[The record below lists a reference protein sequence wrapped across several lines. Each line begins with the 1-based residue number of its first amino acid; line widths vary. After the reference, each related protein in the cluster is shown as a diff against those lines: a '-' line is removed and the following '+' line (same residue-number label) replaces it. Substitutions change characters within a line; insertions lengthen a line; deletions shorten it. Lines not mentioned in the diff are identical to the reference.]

1 MQIIDSQNKL
11 DDFMLNI
18 RSQSILGIDTEFVR
32 ERTYWPDLCL
42 VQIATKNEEFI
53 IDIKSDIDLSKFWR
67 VLQDKSILKIIHSCK
82 QDIEAIYFKSGII
95 PSPIFDTQ
103 IAAMFCDFTDSI
115 SYAQLVEK
123 ILHIKLDKD
132 LQYSDWSKRP
142 LDIKKYHYAINDV
155 KYLIDIY
162 NHIEKKLHSCEKA
175 SWLDEEMLI
184 LSTPLSVMN
193 KNYPK
198 SKKQLLKK
206 EFHNED
212 ILDNLKE
219 FRENIAILNNLPRKR
234 LLTDSNIAKI
244 VEQRPK
250 DIKTLNNILN
260 ERENILEPDYTSKIL
275 KIISKNTLQDNKLK
289 KRFNTKLSKKQK
301 KKLNE
306 LNKLLKTISQE
317 HQICSRL
324 IANQSGLK
332 RLVCDD
338 YENSKFLKG
347 WRYDI
352 FGRKAFNIVQEI
364 ANK

>member
-162 NHIEKKLHSCEKA
+162 NHIEKKLHSCKKA

-301 KKLNE
+301 IKLNE